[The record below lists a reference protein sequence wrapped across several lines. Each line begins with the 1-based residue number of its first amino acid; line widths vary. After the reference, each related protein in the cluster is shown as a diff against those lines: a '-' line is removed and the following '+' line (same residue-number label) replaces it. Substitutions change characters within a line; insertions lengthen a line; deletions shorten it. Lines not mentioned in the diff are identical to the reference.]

1 MHTHIYLLT
10 ISLPLVTVLLIFGMK
25 YFAAVQQ
32 AKARLAQ
39 DEAYRQL
46 SAGLAQSQAE
56 MAAQLAAM
64 AATLARLE
72 SRTAAVEQIL
82 KQVE

>member
-1 MHTHIYLLT
+1 LLT
-10 ISLPLVTVLLIFGMK
+10 ISLPLLTVLLIFGMK

-46 SAGLAQSQAE
+46 SAGLAKSQAE
-56 MAAQLAAM
+56 MTAQLAAM
-64 AATLARLE
+64 SATLARLE

>member
-1 MHTHIYLLT
+1 MHTNIYLLT
-10 ISLPLVTVLLIFGMK
+10 ISLPLLTVLLIFGMK

-46 SAGLAQSQAE
+46 SAGLAKSQAE
-56 MAAQLAAM
+56 MTAQLAAM
-64 AATLARLE
+64 SATLARLE

>member
-1 MHTHIYLLT
+1 MHTNIYLLT
-10 ISLPLVTVLLIFGMK
+10 ISLPLLTVLLIFGMK

-32 AKARLAQ
+32 ARARLAQ

-56 MAAQLAAM
+56 MTAQLAAM